1 LARREKRLAKLAEA
15 RAKLEAR
22 APRHSIWQGNARSN
36 SIAPS
41 ATATMNPPV
50 ITARDA
56 IVCAHE
62 DRHLSPTG
70 C

>member
-1 LARREKRLAKLAEA
+1 
-15 RAKLEAR
+15 
-22 APRHSIWQGNARSN
+22 
-36 SIAPS
+36 
-41 ATATMNPPV
+41 MNPPV
-50 ITARDA
+50 ITARDARDA